1 MSSRTTECL
10 RVKSNLFNVAALF
23 FLSFVAYLNAFENRF
38 VWDDE
43 LFVVNN
49 SEIRDLGTYPKF
61 FMEGSQN
68 LYRPLRTVLYAA
80 TYRFS
85 GLKPAGYHLVGKA
98 LNSLTVCSLYA
109 LLALLFNNRRG
120 AFWGALLF
128 ALHPVHTEKVA
139 YITSS
144 YDILGDFFW
153 LSAFACYVAFR
164 RGRAGTYLAGSLALF
179 LLGLLSSETAAVT
192 PMVIVLYDLTLGKL
206 TTGGGPAWLGGVE
219 SAPAGVDPNAGGS
232 RPLRLRPFPFLW
244 GPFFAVLA
252 GYLLLRFSVLG
263 VVSRTG
269 GSLVPSDLA
278 GYFVTTAGVVTQ
290 YFRLMLFPWPLVP
303 VHEVGQAVRPYPF
316 ALIVSAVGISAAV
329 LAAAFY
335 HRRRPEYAF
344 SFLWFFA
351 VLSPN
356 LNFIPTGTL
365 MAERYIYVPS
375 AVISFFASIAFA
387 KASDNGKKLLASL
400 FFLVACVYFAGT
412 IARNREWREEAVLW
426 TSAIEADPVG
436 SDAAAS
442 NLAILLDQRG
452 LAAEAIKLLEA
463 ARRAAPDRP
472 LTSAKLGELYMES
485 GRLGE
490 AENIFQ
496 RLIDNPLVL
505 YRARYDLAKI
515 RVMQVRYPEAEKL
528 LGEIL
533 KVNPYAP
540 DTLNIYASVLFAQGR
555 PNWAGSLVL
564 AYASTGRAYYLEN
577 LASFYLLTDKKGPAL
592 VTAKIGLLAEPDN
605 KRLKEIVEAS
615 LKPKGD

>member
-1 MSSRTTECL
+1 L
-10 RVKSNLFNVAALF
+10 RVRSNLFNVAALF
-23 FLSFVAYLNAFENRF
+23 FLSFLAYLNAFENRF

-49 SEIRDLGTYPKF
+49 AEIRDLGTYPKF

-144 YDILGDFFW
+144 FDILGDFFW
-153 LSAFACYVAFR
+153 LSAFACYVAYR
-164 RGRAGTYLAGSLALF
+164 RGGAGSYLAGSLALF

-192 PMVIVLYDLTLGKL
+192 PMVIVLYDLTIGKSAP
-206 TTGGGPAWLGGVE
+206 GGGPAWPGGGE
-219 SAPAGVDPNAGGS
+219 SAPGGVFAVPGGS

-263 VVSRTG
+263 AVSRTG
-269 GSLVPSDLA
+269 GSLVPPDLA
-278 GYFVTTAGVVTQ
+278 GYFVTTAGVVAQ
-290 YFRLMLFPWPLVP
+290 YFRLMLVPWPLVP
-303 VHEVGQAVRPYPF
+303 YHEVGQAVRPYPF
-316 ALIVSAVGISAAV
+316 SLVVSAVGISAAV
-329 LAAAFY
+329 LAAALY
-335 HRRRPEYAF
+335 YRRRPEYAF

-375 AVISFFASIAFA
+375 AVISFFASITFA
-387 KASDNGKKLLASL
+387 KASDKGKKLLATL

-412 IARNREWREEAVLW
+412 FARNRAWRDEAALW

-436 SDAAAS
+436 SDVAAS
-442 NLAILLDQRG
+442 NLAILLSGRG
-452 LAAEAIKLLEA
+452 MDAEAIKLLEA

-472 LTSAKLGELYMES
+472 RPFTSAKLGEFYMEA
-485 GRLGE
+485 GRIGE
-490 AENIFQ
+490 AEEIFQ
-496 RLIDNPLVL
+496 ALMDNPRVL
-505 YRARYDLAKI
+505 HRARYDLANI
-515 RVMQVRYPEAEKL
+515 RARQGRYPEAEKL
-528 LGEIL
+528 LGETL

-540 DTLNIYASVLFAQGR
+540 DTLNVYASVLFAQGK

-564 AYASTGRAYYLEN
+564 AYATTGRGYYLEN
-577 LASFYLLTDKKGPAL
+577 LASFYLLADKSGPAL
-592 VTAKIGLLAEPDN
+592 ATARIGLLAEPDN